1 MSEVALPAPVVMSLP
16 RRIIGVFVSPR
27 QVFEYLRERP
37 RLLGALVVLIVVTL
51 IAVFPILDLM
61 VQDQRAA
68 MNDKGT
74 MTEEQITKA
83 EQAMRVTTPIFAAL
97 GNAFIVFVL
106 AAIYLFI
113 ANILL
118 GGSTTYKHLLAGV
131 AHIAMINI
139 PAAIIRV
146 PIMLAKGSSE
156 VTLSPAA
163 FLPLEQEKTFLYYL
177 LSQFDIFYL
186 WMIGLSAV
194 AISVLASVPT
204 RKAVTA
210 VVIMWAVLAPVFA
223 LLGSKFGP
231 GAGG

>member
-1 MSEVALPAPVVMSLP
+1 MSDIALPAPVVMPLP

-27 QVFEYLRERP
+27 LVFEYLRERP
-37 RLLGALVVLIVVTL
+37 RVLGALVVLIVVTL
-51 IAVFPILDLM
+51 LAVIPILNLM
-61 VQDQRAA
+61 VQDQTAA
-68 MNDKGT
+68 MEAKGN
-74 MTEEQITKA
+74 MTEEQIAKA
-83 EQAMRVTTPIFAAL
+83 QQAMRVTTPIFAAL
-97 GNAFIVFVL
+97 GNAVIVFVL
-106 AAIYLFI
+106 AAIYLFLS
-113 ANILL
+113 NILL

-131 AHIAMINI
+131 AHIGMINI
-139 PAAIIRV
+139 PAAIIRI
-146 PIMLAKGSSE
+146 PMMLAKGSSE

-163 FLPLEQEKTFLYYL
+163 FLPIEQEKSFLYYL

-194 AISVLASVPT
+194 AISVLAGVPR